1 MGAGHSE
8 RRCYK
13 GRGSLLLLSPPNLA
27 PGGCRVFLEVD
38 AAGGLAHG
46 QGLSAASRAACMA
59 RDTGDG
65 MWLHQGDSSSAKRGQ
80 QRGHSACTCAHSR
93 TQPRTHAHTH
103 ACTHLHAR
111 ALAHACRRARTRC
124 KHTAGTK
131 ARGREAE
138 RIEKKRIDT
147 HFKRKKSIERMK
159 RAVNYLVR
167 NAARRHC

>member
-1 MGAGHSE
+1 MHRPSPVGTEHSE
-8 RRCYK
+8 RGCYK
-13 GRGSLLLLSPPNLA
+13 GRGSSLLLSPPNPA
-27 PGGCRVFLEVD
+27 PGGCKVFLGVD
-38 AAGGLAHG
+38 AAGGIAHG
-46 QGLSAASRAACMA
+46 QGLSAASRAARVA

-65 MWLHQGDSSSAKRGQ
+65 MWLQRGDSSSARRGQ
-80 QRGHSACTCAHSR
+80 QRGRSACTR
-93 TQPRTHAHTH
+93 AHTH
-103 ACTHLHAR
+103 TRMHTSACTHQHTPAG
-111 ALAHACRRARTRC
+111 AHAPAC